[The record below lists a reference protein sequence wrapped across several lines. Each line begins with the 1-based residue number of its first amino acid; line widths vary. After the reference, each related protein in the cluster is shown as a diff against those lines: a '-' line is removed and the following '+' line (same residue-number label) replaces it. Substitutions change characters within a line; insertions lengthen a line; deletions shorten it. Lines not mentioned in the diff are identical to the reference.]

1 MLLKIFSC
9 LNSNK
14 AAGMDE
20 ILAKLLEE
28 AADMLDYLLCKVRN
42 FSIKSSVFSEEYEIA
57 KIKLLSATNSFT
69 CTLSISHT
77 YCYST

>member
-1 MLLKIFSC
+1 
-9 LNSNK
+9 
-14 AAGMDE
+14 MDE

-28 AADMLDYLLCKVRN
+28 AADMLDYLLSKVRN

>member
-1 MLLKIFSC
+1 
-9 LNSNK
+9 
-14 AAGMDE
+14 MDE

-28 AADMLDYLLCKVRN
+28 AADMLDYLLSKVRN

-57 KIKLLSATNSFT
+57 KIKLLSATNFFT